1 MSGLPSDSSVF
12 PSHQP
17 PHLPPVQQFAQQS
30 PYNAAAY
37 GSVPVTPVNAFAP
50 SRLPPTTSAS
60 ESPAQDAKT
69 STPDGERTKPKQKR
83 NKPTL
88 SCEECVERK
97 TKCDRGRPG
106 CLACIK
112 RQSTCKYTHV
122 ANLIADA
129 SQKDNGVDKQR
140 HMVKPPPAK
149 IRKLNGS
156 FDGSSSSPASV
167 TGIKQVRTDLF
178 SKFHHRSP
186 RETSV
191 GFGSPFLQSQVPFS
205 KQTPSNIFGIGSSHP
220 FTNYWTCQG
229 GLPEVL
235 AVLPSKQ
242 QADILIA
249 KYFECVAP
257 VYPFLHRRTFYVA
270 YERFWALPEKERETA
285 DADLIALHFA
295 LYAMG
300 TQFIDLASYDAKSS
314 SAEFLASA
322 ANQALRIYSYL
333 NRSSLR
339 ALGAQILLCYFLMND
354 NHASDAYAWSG
365 IIVRQAY
372 ALRLHRDPDII
383 LPNISP
389 VEKHTRRRFW
399 QAILHQDTFLTVLLK
414 LPPTATHSDV
424 SIDSLTNET
433 EVEAQDST
441 RYTGSS
447 ARIENLMSISV
458 IAPPQD
464 QPRQPEPPILPHQ
477 RITEDVDRADVLYI
491 KSLWRLALKVQENLC
506 SPVSLSI
513 PIAKNAR
520 AKTTLV
526 NSFREIWKSAP
537 SFLTTSDYETLR
549 QMAQNSGRAV
559 RQNLFFTSNYYHC
572 LMVIQAFEDAEV
584 GVELNFR
591 GALEAAHEA
600 IWAYFKL
607 NDFFE
612 GDAGVWWVFQHRA
625 FEEALT
631 MTDLLAT
638 LPANEANSKDQLFAK
653 CKEAVRRMIDLL
665 QRQGGSQEMN
675 KHRHGALLTAY
686 EHVTI

>member
-1 MSGLPSDSSVF
+1 MSGLPSDF

-30 PYNAAAY
+30 PYHAAAY
-37 GSVPVTPVNAFAP
+37 GSVPVMPVNAFAP
-50 SRLPPTTSAS
+50 SRLPPPASAS
-60 ESPAQDAKT
+60 ESPARDAKT

-112 RQSTCKYTHV
+112 RQSTCRYTHV

-129 SQKDNGVDKQR
+129 SQKDNGPDKQK

-149 IRKLNGS
+149 RKLNGS
-156 FDGSSSSPASV
+156 FDGSSSSPAS
-167 TGIKQVRTDLF
+167 TAIK
-178 SKFHHRSP
+178 
-186 RETSV
+186 
-191 GFGSPFLQSQVPFS
+191 QVPFS

-441 RYTGSS
+441 RYTGS
-447 ARIENLMSISV
+447 
-458 IAPPQD
+458 
-464 QPRQPEPPILPHQ
+464 
-477 RITEDVDRADVLYI
+477 TDVLYV

-549 QMAQNSGRAV
+549 QMAQHSGRAV

-572 LMVIQAFEDAEV
+572 LMIIQAFEDAEV

-607 NDFFE
+607 DDFFQ

-638 LPANEANSKDQLFAK
+638 LPANETNSKDQLFTK
-653 CKEAVRRMIDLL
+653 CKEAVRRMIEVL

>member
-1 MSGLPSDSSVF
+1 EPESIRMSGLPISESSVF
-12 PSHQP
+12 TPHQSG
-17 PHLPPVQQFAQQS
+17 HLPPVQQFAQQQS
-30 PYNAAAY
+30 PYHAATY

-50 SRLPPTTSAS
+50 PLPPLNTSAS
-60 ESPAQDAKT
+60 QSPAGDSRT
-69 STPDGERTKPKQKR
+69 YTPDGERAKPKQKR

-88 SCEECVERK
+88 SCEECVEPNVYI
-97 TKCDRGRPG
+97 TKLIVSSD
-106 CLACIK
+106 
-112 RQSTCKYTHV
+112 
-122 ANLIADA
+122 ANAEQ
-129 SQKDNGVDKQR
+129 SQKDGGADRQR

-149 IRKLNGS
+149 IRKLTGS
-156 FDGSSSSPASV
+156 FDGSSSSPSSAS
-167 TGIKQVRTDLF
+167 GIKQVRTDLF

-270 YERFWALPEKERETA
+270 YERFWQLPEKERETA

-300 TQFIDLASYDAKSS
+300 TQFMQFPAYDAKSS
-314 SAEFLASA
+314 SAEFL
-322 ANQALRIYSYL
+322 
-333 NRSSLR
+333 

-424 SIDSLTNET
+424 SIDSLANET
-433 EVEAQDST
+433 EAEAQDST

-458 IAPPQD
+458 IAPPQEV
-464 QPRQPEPPILPHQ
+464 PKQPEPHILPHQ
-477 RITEDVDRADVLYI
+477 RITEDVDKADVLYV

-513 PIAKNAR
+513 PIAKNPR

-526 NSFREIWKSAP
+526 NSFREIWKNAP

-572 LMVIQAFEDAEV
+572 LMIIQAFEDAET

-600 IWAYFKL
+600 IWTYFKL
-607 NDFFE
+607 NDFFG

-638 LPANEANSKDQLFAK
+638 LQASEQNSRDPLYTK
-653 CKEAVRRMIDLL
+653 CKEAVRQMIDLL

-675 KHRHGALLTAY
+675 KHRHGALLAAY
-686 EHVTI
+686 EHVAI

>member
-1 MSGLPSDSSVF
+1 MSGLPSDF
-12 PSHQP
+12 QSHQP

-30 PYNAAAY
+30 PYHAAAY

-50 SRLPPTTSAS
+50 SRLPPPASAS
-60 ESPAQDAKT
+60 ESPARDAKT

-97 TKCDRGRPG
+97 TK
-106 CLACIK
+106 
-112 RQSTCKYTHV
+112 
-122 ANLIADA
+122 
-129 SQKDNGVDKQR
+129 KDTGADKQK

-149 IRKLNGS
+149 RKLNGS
-156 FDGSSSSPASV
+156 FDGSSSSPAS
-167 TGIKQVRTDLF
+167 TAIKQVRTDLF

-186 RETSV
+186 RETSA

-257 VYPFLHRRTFYVA
+257 AYPFLHRRTFYVA

-300 TQFIDLASYDAKSS
+300 TQFMDLASYDQKSS

-464 QPRQPEPPILPHQ
+464 LPKQPEPPILPHQ
-477 RITEDVDRADVLYI
+477 RITEDVDKADVLYI

-549 QMAQNSGRAV
+549 QMAQHSGRAV

-572 LMVIQAFEDAEV
+572 LMIIQAFEDAEV

-607 NDFFE
+607 DDFFQ

-638 LPANEANSKDQLFAK
+638 LPANETNSKDQLFTK
-653 CKEAVRRMIDLL
+653 CKEAVRRMIEIL

>member
-1 MSGLPSDSSVF
+1 
-12 PSHQP
+12 
-17 PHLPPVQQFAQQS
+17 
-30 PYNAAAY
+30 
-37 GSVPVTPVNAFAP
+37 
-50 SRLPPTTSAS
+50 
-60 ESPAQDAKT
+60 
-69 STPDGERTKPKQKR
+69 
-83 NKPTL
+83 
-88 SCEECVERK
+88 
-97 TKCDRGRPG
+97 
-106 CLACIK
+106 
-112 RQSTCKYTHV
+112 
-122 ANLIADA
+122 
-129 SQKDNGVDKQR
+129 
-140 HMVKPPPAK
+140 
-149 IRKLNGS
+149 
-156 FDGSSSSPASV
+156 
-167 TGIKQVRTDLF
+167 
-178 SKFHHRSP
+178 
-186 RETSV
+186 
-191 GFGSPFLQSQVPFS
+191 
-205 KQTPSNIFGIGSSHP
+205 
-220 FTNYWTCQG
+220 
-229 GLPEVL
+229 
-235 AVLPSKQ
+235 
-242 QADILIA
+242 
-249 KYFECVAP
+249 
-257 VYPFLHRRTFYVA
+257 
-270 YERFWALPEKERETA
+270 
-285 DADLIALHFA
+285 
-295 LYAMG
+295 MG
-300 TQFIDLASYDAKSS
+300 TQFMQFPAYDAKSS

-424 SIDSLTNET
+424 SIDSLANET
-433 EVEAQDST
+433 EAEAQDST

-458 IAPPQD
+458 IAPPQEV
-464 QPRQPEPPILPHQ
+464 PKQPEPHILPHQ
-477 RITEDVDRADVLYI
+477 RITEDVDKADVLYV

-513 PIAKNAR
+513 PIAKNPR

-526 NSFREIWKSAP
+526 NSFREIWKNAP

-572 LMVIQAFEDAEV
+572 LMIIQAFEDAET

-600 IWAYFKL
+600 IWTYFKL
-607 NDFFE
+607 NDFFG

-638 LPANEANSKDQLFAK
+638 LQASEQNSRDPLYTK
-653 CKEAVRRMIDLL
+653 CKEAVRQMIDLL

-675 KHRHGALLTAY
+675 KHRHGALLAAY
-686 EHVTI
+686 EHVAI

>member
-1 MSGLPSDSSVF
+1 M
-12 PSHQP
+12 
-17 PHLPPVQQFAQQS
+17 
-30 PYNAAAY
+30 
-37 GSVPVTPVNAFAP
+37 PVNAFAP
-50 SRLPPTTSAS
+50 SRLPPPASAS
-60 ESPAQDAKT
+60 ESPARDAKT

-112 RQSTCKYTHV
+112 RQSTCRYTHV

-129 SQKDNGVDKQR
+129 RYLDTSRRGGK
-140 HMVKPPPAK
+140 MYMLTSAK
-149 IRKLNGS
+149 ARK
-156 FDGSSSSPASV
+156 
-167 TGIKQVRTDLF
+167 TTDLI
-178 SKFHHRSP
+178 SKNIWSSHHQP
-186 RETSV
+186 RENSMAL
-191 GFGSPFLQSQVPFS
+191 SMAPHLPQPVPFS

-441 RYTGSS
+441 RYTGS
-447 ARIENLMSISV
+447 
-458 IAPPQD
+458 
-464 QPRQPEPPILPHQ
+464 
-477 RITEDVDRADVLYI
+477 TDVLYV

-549 QMAQNSGRAV
+549 QMAQHSGRAV

-572 LMVIQAFEDAEV
+572 LMIIQAFEDAEV

-607 NDFFE
+607 DDFFQ

-638 LPANEANSKDQLFAK
+638 LPANETNSKDQLFTK
-653 CKEAVRRMIDLL
+653 CKEAVRRMIEVL